1 MLYTLIGKK
10 LGMTQVYDGNNS
22 LIPVTVVE
30 AGPCCVV
37 QVKTEE
43 SDGYNAIQ
51 IGFGTRKASRLSNAQ
66 RGHFKRARV
75 DPARRLREVRVAG
88 KPDTKVGEV
97 FTVEGFFEGQKVDV
111 IGLTKGRG
119 FQGVVRRF
127 GFSGG
132 PASHGSMIHRRGGSY
147 GQCQWPGEVYKGRKM
162 PGRMGGGRRTVQNLS
177 VVKVLSD
184 KNLILLR
191 GSVPGAEGSEL
202 ILRAAKK
209 ARKTA

>member
-75 DPARRLREVRVAG
+75 DPARRLREVRFAG

>member
-10 LGMTQVYDGNNS
+10 LGMTQIYDGNNS

-75 DPARRLREVRVAG
+75 DPARRLREVRFAG

-97 FTVEGFFEGQKVDV
+97 FTIEGFFEGQKVDV

-132 PASHGSMIHRRGGSY
+132 PASHGSMMHRRGGSY

>member
-75 DPARRLREVRVAG
+75 DPARRLREVRFAG
-88 KPDTKVGEV
+88 KPDTKAGEV
-97 FTVEGFFEGQKVDV
+97 FTVEGFSEGQKVDV

-132 PASHGSMIHRRGGSY
+132 PASHGSMMHRRGGSY